1 MSLSKSVNVKSE
13 MCPLAVVMNIS
24 IAFVCSILI
33 CEEFLIS
40 TTRTRKP
47 LIAASSYLNSAPLI
61 WSFQHGSR
69 KEEVDL
75 IEAVP
80 ARCGELLAE
89 NLVEAALVPAIE
101 YQRIP
106 GLVVIPRVCVGS
118 REKVRSVNL
127 VSKLDELKDIRRVAL
142 DESSRTSATL
152 VKIIFREFLGFEPEW
167 VSAAPDLT
175 RMLAENDAALIIG
188 DPGMTFSREGF
199 KIFDMATLWRS
210 YTGHGF
216 VFAMWM
222 IGPNASAEARAIDFV
237 AGCQEGLE
245 LTQEIIDFYQPLLGL
260 SRDELQTYLGENLSF
275 SLDEELRAGLDLYY
289 GLAHKHNLIPAVK
302 PLNL

>member
-1 MSLSKSVNVKSE
+1 MW
-13 MCPLAVVMNIS
+13 PLAVFAVIS
-24 IAFVCSILI
+24 LASYAPFLFNRGI
-33 CEEFLIS
+33 LIS
-40 TTRTRKP
+40 TTNTKKP
-47 LIAASSYLNSAPLI
+47 RIAASSYLNSAPLI
-61 WSFQHGSR
+61 WSFQHSSR
-69 KEEVDL
+69 KDEVDL

-89 NLVEAALVPAIE
+89 NLVEVALVPAIE

-106 GLVVIPRVCVGS
+106 ELVVVPGVCVGS

-127 VSKLDELKDIRRVAL
+127 VSKLDELKNIRSVAL

-167 VSAAPDLT
+167 VSAAPDLK

-188 DPGMTFSREGF
+188 DPGMTFSRQSF
-199 KIFDMATLWRS
+199 KIFDMASLWRRH
-210 YTGHGF
+210 TGHGF

-222 IGPNASAEARAIDFV
+222 IGPAASAEARAIDFV
-237 AGCQEGLE
+237 AACREGLAQTE
-245 LTQEIIDFYQPLLGL
+245 EIIDFYQPLLGL
-260 SRDELQTYLGENLSF
+260 ARAELQAYLGENLSF
-275 SLDEELRAGLDLYY
+275 FFDDELRAGLDLYY
-289 GLAHKHNLIPAVK
+289 KLAYKHSLIPAVK

>member
-1 MSLSKSVNVKSE
+1 MW
-13 MCPLAVVMNIS
+13 PLAVFVVIS
-24 IAFVCSILI
+24 LASLDRFLCTRGI
-33 CEEFLIS
+33 LIS
-40 TTRTRKP
+40 TTNTKKP
-47 LIAASSYLNSAPLI
+47 RIAASSYLNSAPLI
-61 WSFQHGSR
+61 WSFQHGPR
-69 KEEVDL
+69 KDEVEL

-89 NLVEAALVPAIE
+89 NLVEVALVPAIE

-106 GLVVIPRVCVGS
+106 ELVVVSGVCVGS

-127 VSKLDELKDIRRVAL
+127 VSKLDELKNIRRVAL

-167 VSAAPDLT
+167 VSAAPDLK

-188 DPGMTFSREGF
+188 DPGMTFSPQGF
-199 KIFDMATLWRS
+199 KVIDMASLWREH
-210 YTGHGF
+210 TGRGF

-222 IGPNASAEARAIDFV
+222 IGPAASAEARAIDFV
-237 AGCQEGLE
+237 ASCREGLE
-245 LTQEIIDFYQPLLGL
+245 RTEEIIDFYQPLLGL
-260 SRDELQTYLGENLSF
+260 GRDELQTYLSENLSF
-275 SLDEELRAGLDLYY
+275 FLDDELRAGLHLYY
-289 GLAHKHNLIPAVK
+289 KLAYKHGLIPAVK